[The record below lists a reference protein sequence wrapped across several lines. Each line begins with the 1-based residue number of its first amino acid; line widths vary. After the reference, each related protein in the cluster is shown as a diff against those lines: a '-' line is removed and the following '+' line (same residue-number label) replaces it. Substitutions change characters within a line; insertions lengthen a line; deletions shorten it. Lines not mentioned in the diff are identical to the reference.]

1 MEYGN
6 ASIKDKV
13 RMYLSS
19 FWNVLDGL
27 CIVLFSIGLPISIW
41 HSNQLVS
48 EYGRAMVVFCLL
60 LYYVR
65 LLNMFAVNKV
75 FGPKLIMIG
84 RMLMDVFV
92 IFTMIF
98 VFIIA
103 FAVVSQ
109 GLMFKSTNL
118 ANSDSWNHMFRR
130 SYWSMFGDM
139 GRTLQEFGN
148 VFNSYQKYDI
158 KPNT

>member
-6 ASIKDKV
+6 VPFKEKI
-13 RMYLSS
+13 RQYISS

-27 CIVLFSIGLPISIW
+27 CIGLFSIGLPISLL

-48 EYGRAMVVFCLL
+48 EYGRAIVIFSLL
-60 LYYVR
+60 LYYVQI
-65 LLNMFAVNKV
+65 LHMFAVHKV

-84 RMLMDVFV
+84 RMLMDVVV
-92 IFTMIF
+92 IFTIIF

-109 GLMFKSTNL
+109 SLMYKSTRL
-118 ANSDSWNHMFRR
+118 DKYDSWNHMFRR